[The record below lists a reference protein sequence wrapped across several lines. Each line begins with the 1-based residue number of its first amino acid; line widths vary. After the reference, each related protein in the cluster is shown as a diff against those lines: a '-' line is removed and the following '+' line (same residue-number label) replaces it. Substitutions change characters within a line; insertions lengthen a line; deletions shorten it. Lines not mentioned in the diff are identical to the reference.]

1 MEIDRIYLTSDYLFY
16 SSSLRKEE
24 KPSSI
29 HTRKERYKD
38 TQNGFQFLIIRIY
51 SFIKKSNYKLKLSF
65 QFYFE
70 FLFFPEFE
78 RILGKMKTREF
89 V

>member
-38 TQNGFQFLIIRIY
+38 TRKERYKDTRKERYKDTQNGFQFLIIRIY

-65 QFYFE
+65 
-70 FLFFPEFE
+70 
-78 RILGKMKTREF
+78 
-89 V
+89 

>member
-38 TQNGFQFLIIRIY
+38 TRKERYKDTQNGFQFLIIRIY

-65 QFYFE
+65 
-70 FLFFPEFE
+70 
-78 RILGKMKTREF
+78 
-89 V
+89 